1 MLQKMG
7 ELEDGLLVYICISQV
22 PEAKHGPSSFVI
34 DLTGLK
40 VSLVHSFLTVPYF
53 GMGLFTPCPCSL
65 DVCSVWFFF
74 IIILQGSQ
82 LRISLEFQKRLW
94 DVGQYH
100 NCYCLGA
107 FYR

>member
-22 PEAKHGPSSFVI
+22 PEAKHGPSSFGI

-40 VSLVHSFLTVPYF
+40 VSLVHSFLTVPYL

-65 DVCSVWFFF
+65 DVCSVYVFFF
-74 IIILQGSQ
+74 L
-82 LRISLEFQKRLW
+82 
-94 DVGQYH
+94 
-100 NCYCLGA
+100 
-107 FYR
+107 FYRAHS